1 MNGKAIGAWCLLQ
14 NRPGTLGRRR
24 GTRRPSITKDPP
36 GASQDPKNNLKFQH
50 KALPGAFY
58 GNVMRTL
65 IIFMNKPFTAAA
77 LTGAFAALAAG
88 TLVFYAPE
96 ARAACSGG
104 NNICATFDPG
114 SASTVSGI
122 GGFTGTFT
130 PPFGSPPSSYDLSK
144 VRAQFAVSNYTGAGF
159 TLTGIS
165 LTGQGISTTLPLAN
179 LAIPG
184 NSAPG
189 TPFLTS
195 FSNLDS
201 SISNPTLFNF
211 SGSTISFTIPT
222 GLNLGTT
229 ITASIQYQS
238 ADGSGQSTTS
248 GNPFITTA
256 SVPGPLPLLG
266 AGVAFSFSR
275 SMRKRIKS
283 STKA

>member
-1 MNGKAIGAWCLLQ
+1 MVMQ
-14 NRPGTLGRRR
+14 M
-24 GTRRPSITKDPP
+24 IT
-36 GASQDPKNNLKFQH
+36 F
-50 KALPGAFY
+50 
-58 GNVMRTL
+58 
-65 IIFMNKPFTAAA
+65 FMNKPFATAV
-77 LTGAFAALAAG
+77 LSGTFAALAAG
-88 TLVFYAPE
+88 TLAFYTPE
-96 ARAACSGG
+96 ARAACVGG

-114 SASTVSGI
+114 SASTVSGV

-130 PPFGSPPSSYDLSK
+130 PPVGSPGTDLTR
-144 VRAQFAVSNYTGAGF
+144 VRAEFAVSNYTGAGF

-165 LTGQGISTTLPLAN
+165 LTGQGISSTPFNLPDL
-179 LAIPG
+179 IITG
-184 NSAPG
+184 NSAALN
-189 TPFLTS
+189 PFLTG
-195 FSNLDS
+195 FVNLNAP
-201 SISNPTLFNF
+201 ISYPTQLDF

-238 ADGSGQSTTS
+238 TLGSGQSTS
-248 GNPFITTA
+248 SLNPFTTTA